1 MRLLCLARRLYNPR
15 RLASKH
21 IIGSIAPQPPSLF
34 APKPELKRHFFGAF
48 RQPFVRTCHT
58 TPAKPPF
65 FSSGNSTCYE
75 IINFDNY
82 VDTLREKSQ
91 LDVSQFVG
99 IIQKANDFGSGDEAM
114 LFLDECCV
122 KPNKDLVF
130 LVIWELRDQWKLAY
144 LLFKWGEKCKCLEEN
159 TWCLMIWILGN
170 HGKFSTAWS
179 LIRDLLQMSTNIQ
192 EAVLVMIDRYAA
204 ANNAGKAIQTF
215 QIMEKFSMSP
225 DQRILLTFLNTL
237 CKHGFIEEAEEFM
250 FINKKLFPLEID
262 GFNIILNGWCNIMVD
277 VFEAKRIWR
286 EMSKCCI
293 EPNGTSYTHMISC
306 FSKVRNLFDSL
317 RLYDEMQKR
326 GWVPSLEVYNS
337 LIYVLTCENCVKEA
351 LKILDKVKHIGLRPD
366 SSTYNLMIRPLCES
380 SKLGEARSILALMEE
395 DNISPTIETYH
406 AFLAGASL
414 EGTIEVLNSMKRAEV
429 GPNRDT
435 FLLILDSFL
444 KLKQPENALKIWAEM
459 KQYEVVPQSAHYSLL
474 VGGLVESRLFSQARE
489 LYSEMKSGGILDDPG
504 LLKFLELPTGP
515 RGQRDVRDPKHT
527 KKGKPSKHPVH
538 RVIRSEKGRR

>member
-1 MRLLCLARRLYNPR
+1 MRLLCLALRIYKTRP
-15 RLASKH
+15 LAFKH
-21 IIGSIAPQPPSLF
+21 IIGSIAPQYPSLF
-34 APKPELKRHFFGAF
+34 ASQPFFGAF

-75 IINFDNY
+75 IINFDKY

-114 LFLDECCV
+114 LFLDECCA
-122 KPNKDLVF
+122 KPNNDVVF
-130 LVIWELRDQWKLAY
+130 LVIWELRNLWKLAY

-179 LIRDLLQMSTNIQ
+179 LIRDLLQMSIDIQ

-225 DQRILLTFLNTL
+225 DQRILLTFLSTL
-237 CKHGFIEEAEEFM
+237 CKHGFIEEAEQFM

-293 EPNGTSYTHMISC
+293 EPNET
-306 FSKVRNLFDSL
+306 
-317 RLYDEMQKR
+317 
-326 GWVPSLEVYNS
+326 
-337 LIYVLTCENCVKEA
+337 
-351 LKILDKVKHIGLRPD
+351 GLGSRP
-366 SSTYNLMIRPLCES
+366 
-380 SKLGEARSILALMEE
+380 
-395 DNISPTIETYH
+395 
-406 AFLAGASL
+406 
-414 EGTIEVLNSMKRAEV
+414 
-429 GPNRDT
+429 
-435 FLLILDSFL
+435 
-444 KLKQPENALKIWAEM
+444 
-459 KQYEVVPQSAHYSLL
+459 
-474 VGGLVESRLFSQARE
+474 GGV
-489 LYSEMKSGGILDDPG
+489 
-504 LLKFLELPTGP
+504 
-515 RGQRDVRDPKHT
+515 
-527 KKGKPSKHPVH
+527 
-538 RVIRSEKGRR
+538 